1 MIQKCQ
7 QYPDNYITGLRGR
20 RWTWRRE
27 KLASSCVE
35 CRRERR
41 KRSRRIERGV
51 ISQLTCKAT
60 PERTVSLANR
70 YSRYFF
76 LLVPSVF
83 LRIPPSTLVFV
94 TFACVLPFSS
104 FSHRRSSRR
113 AETYAETFARRQKGG
128 EGKKKEKEKLRIE
141 RSKRRGG
148 SKGSIIERRNQ
159 FDWLT

>member
-83 LRIPPSTLVFV
+83 LRIPPPTTLHLGLCYFCMRPPFFFV
-94 TFACVLPFSS
+94 LASS
-104 FSHRRSSRR
+104 FISTSRNVRGNVR
-113 AETYAETFARRQKGG
+113 AETKGWG
-128 EGKKKEKEKLRIE
+128 GKKKRERKIE
-141 RSKRRGG
+141 DRK
-148 SKGSIIERRNQ
+148 IEEER
-159 FDWLT
+159 WE